1 MLRRPCSFYR
11 DSGSVRA
18 GQGVGYCDLDNRPA
32 VCDGDLSFCEKPS
45 DLKNHQDQ
53 QRGENPRDRRYQARF
68 DLDLPMEYQ
77 ALGTLKALGGI
88 AIDGSEEGLL
98 IFSTKEMFVGAM
110 LKITVFFPAGYALDS
125 LEVAAEITR
134 RKTGQGEAGKGY
146 EYGLRIVRM
155 EGKDLQKLRRLLSGR
170 LAQEE
175 ASREYLLE
183 LSAEA

>member
-18 GQGVGYCDLDNRPA
+18 GRGVGYCDLDNRPA

-110 LKITVFFPAGYALDS
+110 LKITIFFPTGYALDS
-125 LEVAAEITR
+125 LEVKAEITHR
-134 RKTGQGEAGKGY
+134 EEGLTRKGY
-146 EYGLRIVRM
+146 EYALRIVRV
-155 EGKDLQKLRRLLSGR
+155 GQADLKKLRGLLSGR

>member
-1 MLRRPCSFYR
+1 
-11 DSGSVRA
+11 V
-18 GQGVGYCDLDNRPA
+18 
-32 VCDGDLSFCEKPS
+32 
-45 DLKNHQDQ
+45 
-53 QRGENPRDRRYQARF
+53 
-68 DLDLPMEYQ
+68 EYQ